1 MFYRTKRIVLTVV
14 LSSCLLFSA
23 YAACVAESVSFW
35 TQKATNPTM
44 LAILEEFT
52 QETGINV
59 ELKYIDF
66 TTDAI
71 YIGLAS
77 GVLPDIFTHGG
88 AAIGAFGALNFL
100 LPLEPILDEFE
111 FIKDMI
117 PQVKT
122 AGQYEG
128 KQVAIAW
135 NGITVRDLIYRVDI
149 LAEMGVSPAALSQS
163 WNSFIQNG
171 RKLVQRN
178 ADGSLR
184 RSAMN
189 IPKTQTWAQQF
200 FMILQS
206 QYGGSLL
213 KDGLPAL
220 NDGTAVQALQLHAD
234 LIHVHQLD
242 AFGHG
247 GNLATGTTASM
258 WGGWGDVKTSV
269 DAGHELGITHL
280 PYEKQRAAFFA
291 ADWIAIPEDAQNR
304 TGAIKLLE
312 YLLHPERQ
320 KRMNREMAGGALPF
334 YRSAM
339 QWDWVKATPPLEKLF
354 DASLYGV
361 PNPSHPLWFEMRD
374 VLVATVSAAVRQS
387 ISPQAA
393 MEQAQTL
400 IMELLR
406 Q

>member
-1 MFYRTKRIVLTVV
+1 MLNRTKRLVLNMV
-14 LSSCLLFSA
+14 LCGCLLLSV
-23 YAACVAESVSFW
+23 YAACAAESITFW

-44 LAILEEFT
+44 LAILDEFT
-52 QETGINV
+52 QETGIKV

-66 TTDAI
+66 TTEAI

-77 GVLPDIFTHGG
+77 GVLPDVFTHGG

-100 LPLEPILDEFE
+100 LPLESILDSFD
-111 FIKDMI
+111 FMKDMI
-117 PQVKT
+117 PQVKA
-122 AGQYEG
+122 AGLYEG

-149 LAEMGVSPAALSQS
+149 LEETGVNPASLSQS
-163 WNSFIQNG
+163 WDSFIQNG
-171 RKLVQRN
+171 RKLTQRN
-178 ADGSLR
+178 SDGSMR
-184 RSAMN
+184 RSALN
-189 IPKTQTWAQQF
+189 VPKTQTWAQQF
-200 FMILQS
+200 FMLLQS
-206 QYGGSLL
+206 QLGGSLL
-213 KDGLPAL
+213 KDGKPAL

-234 LIHVHQLD
+234 LIHTYQLD
-242 AFGHG
+242 SYGHG
-247 GNLATGTTASM
+247 GNLTTGSTAAM

-280 PYEKQRAAFFA
+280 PYTKQRAAFFA
-291 ADWIAIPEDAQNR
+291 ADWIAIPQEASNR
-304 TGAIKLLE
+304 AGAVKLLE

-320 KRMNREMAGGALPF
+320 KRMNREMSGGALPF

-339 QWDWVKATPPLEKLF
+339 QWDWVKATPQLEKLF

-374 VLVATVSAAVRQS
+374 VLVSTVTAALRQT

-393 MEQAQTL
+393 MEQAQAL
-400 IMELLR
+400 ITELLR
-406 Q
+406 